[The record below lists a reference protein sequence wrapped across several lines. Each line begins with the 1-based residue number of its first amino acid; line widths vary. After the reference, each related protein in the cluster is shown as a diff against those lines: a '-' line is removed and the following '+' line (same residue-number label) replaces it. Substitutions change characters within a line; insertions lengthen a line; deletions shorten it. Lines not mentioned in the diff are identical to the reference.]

1 MLKTKKYI
9 TEGPL
14 FSRIF
19 FFAVPIMLTGIL
31 QLVYNMA
38 DHIVVGQFSGD
49 PTALAAVGSTASLT
63 NLIMNLV
70 MGIAGGVSV
79 VIAQFYGAQD
89 DRRVSRGAHTAMT
102 VSVIMGVIFGAI
114 GLIISEP
121 VLVLMGTKP
130 EILDSAVLY
139 FRIICLGIPAQAI
152 YNFGAAILRAVGD
165 TKTSLKILTCTG
177 IVNVIFNLIFVLG
190 FGMSVDGVAIATI
203 IAQYLSA
210 VSVFVILLLRR
221 AESYGFSFKKY
232 AFDVRIFGRMLR
244 FGVPAGIQSSMFSI
258 SNVLLT
264 SAANTFDT
272 AVVTA
277 KAIAGNIDGV
287 TYTCMNCFFHASMTF
302 AAQNYG
308 AKKPERIK
316 RALWYSL
323 IQVTL
328 VGISVAAIEFI
339 FRGQLSSL
347 FIDATDPNKELIIG
361 YVEQIMYSILLPY
374 FLCGI
379 QEVLAGAI
387 RGLGYSIVPMITSL
401 VCICGLRILWIFFV
415 FPLEA
420 FNTIGGLMFCYPVTW
435 LIIIVC
441 LAAEIAIAWKN
452 KLKPLEETASE
463 SVAA

>member
-1 MLKTKKYI
+1 MLKNKKNI

-19 FFAVPIMLTGIL
+19 LFAIPLMLTGIL

-63 NLIMNLV
+63 NLILNIV
-70 MGIAGGVSV
+70 FGIGGGVSV

-89 DRRVSRGAHTAMT
+89 DRRVSRGVHTAMT
-102 VSVIMGVIFGAI
+102 VSVVMGVIFATI
-114 GLIISEP
+114 GLLISEP

-130 EILDSAVLY
+130 EILDGAVLY

-152 YNFGAAILRAVGD
+152 YNFGAAILRAIGD
-165 TKTSLKILTCTG
+165 TKTSLIILACTG
-177 IVNVIFNLIFVLG
+177 VVNVIFNLIFVIG

-210 VSVFVILLLRR
+210 LSVFGVLVMRR
-221 AESYGFSFKKY
+221 SESYGFSLKKY
-232 AFDVRIFGRMLR
+232 AFDFRIFGRMLR
-244 FGVPAGIQSSMFSI
+244 FGIPAGIQSSMFSI
-258 SNVLLT
+258 SNILLT
-264 SAANTFDT
+264 SATNSFDT
-272 AVVTA
+272 VVVTA

-316 RALWYSL
+316 KALLYSL
-323 IQVTL
+323 IQVTV
-328 VGISVAAIEFI
+328 VGISIALVEFAL
-339 FRGQLSSL
+339 RVPLSSL
-347 FIDATDPNKELIIG
+347 FIDAGDHNKEVIIQ
-361 YVEQIMYSILLPY
+361 YVEQIMFSILLPY

-379 QEVLAGAI
+379 QEVLAGAL
-387 RGLGYSIVPMITSL
+387 RGLGFSITPMITSL
-401 VCICGLRILWIFFV
+401 LGICLMRILWILFI
-415 FPLEA
+415 FPLEP

-435 LIIIVC
+435 IIV
-441 LAAEIAIAWKN
+441 IACFIPQIALDWKK
-452 KLKPLEETASE
+452 KLKPLEENEATSE
-463 SVAA
+463 A